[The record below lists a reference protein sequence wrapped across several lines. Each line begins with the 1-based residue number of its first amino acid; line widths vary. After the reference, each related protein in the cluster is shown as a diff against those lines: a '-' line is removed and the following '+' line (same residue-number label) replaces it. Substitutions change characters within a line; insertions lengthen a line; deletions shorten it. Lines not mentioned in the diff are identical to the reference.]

1 MKKCKKLG
9 ALLLCWACLL
19 SVLPLPASAAGLSL
33 TYRQTAQGAVVL
45 GLSGLE
51 SGKTIYGVQLEV
63 TLAGSYEASQVS
75 LTPADPLAYSPGH
88 AAAVTHSQGQT
99 TLTVYLASPLALNS
113 GSALTLGGL
122 SANGMGVI
130 PERAKVALLDSQDI
144 AGGVENL
151 SLAEVPVVQSTDSES
166 PDLPF
171 GESHPI
177 TSPQAPHGS
186 YQVLPAARENQVVTV
201 YVQPEAG
208 YKLGSLLVTDSKGQ
222 PVAILDMGSGQ
233 YTFRMPGSAVKLEAI
248 FVTAG
253 NVYLPFTDVKEKDW
267 FYASVQYV
275 YDRGMMQGMD
285 ETHFSPGVA
294 TSRAMIVTILHRLE
308 GSPAADSSKFTDVPA
323 GQWYTQPVA
332 WAAANKLVEGY
343 GDGRFGP
350 THIITRE
357 QFVTI
362 LHRYAVMKG
371 YDVSDWADLSRF
383 PDIQKLASFAESPM
397 HWAVGC
403 GLINGMDDGTLAPKG
418 SATRAQ
424 AAAILTRFCERNG
437 M

>member
-1 MKKCKKLG
+1 
-9 ALLLCWACLL
+9 
-19 SVLPLPASAAGLSL
+19 
-33 TYRQTAQGAVVL
+33 
-45 GLSGLE
+45 
-51 SGKTIYGVQLEV
+51 
-63 TLAGSYEASQVS
+63 
-75 LTPADPLAYSPGH
+75 
-88 AAAVTHSQGQT
+88 
-99 TLTVYLASPLALNS
+99 
-113 GSALTLGGL
+113 
-122 SANGMGVI
+122 
-130 PERAKVALLDSQDI
+130 
-144 AGGVENL
+144 
-151 SLAEVPVVQSTDSES
+151 
-166 PDLPF
+166 
-171 GESHPI
+171 
-177 TSPQAPHGS
+177 
-186 YQVLPAARENQVVTV
+186 
-201 YVQPEAG
+201 
-208 YKLGSLLVTDSKGQ
+208 
-222 PVAILDMGSGQ
+222 
-233 YTFRMPGSAVKLEAI
+233 
-248 FVTAG
+248 
-253 NVYLPFTDVKEKDW
+253 
-267 FYASVQYV
+267 
-275 YDRGMMQGMD
+275 MMQGMD

-332 WAAANKLVEGY
+332 WAAVNKLVEGY

-383 PDIQKLASFAESPM
+383 PDIKKLASFAESPM